1 MPGETFSISY
11 TGTAADGTAYGPTS
25 APPTAAGIYR
35 ATFALPQNAPCTG
48 EPLVLNFAIDKA
60 SLVFRALDA
69 SMTAGDSLP
78 SLGYAAEGLA
88 GSDRVVQEPRL
99 SVAGDTTAAGSLVIA
114 IDGGIVDNQAN
125 YNVSYAGGT
134 LTVNAA
140 PKPDPK
146 PLPKPEAKPALAAT
160 GDSALTELLVCVAG
174 AAALAI
180 GIAAGRR
187 RRAKR
192 D

>member
-1 MPGETFSISY
+1 M
-11 TGTAADGTAYGPTS
+11 
-25 APPTAAGIYR
+25 
-35 ATFALPQNAPCTG
+35 
-48 EPLVLNFAIDKA
+48 
-60 SLVFRALDA
+60 FRALDA

-125 YNVSYAGGT
+125 YYVSYAGGT
-134 LTVNAA
+134 LTVNSA

-146 PLPKPEAKPALAAT
+146 PLPKPAAKPEAKTALAAT
-160 GDSALTELLVCVAG
+160 GDSALPELLVCVAG